1 MPAPSR
7 FRITIPL
14 WALIVPAL
22 TAAEPK
28 GLPEAFEAG
37 WKGTK
42 TCEVLYET
50 DEVRVGRCEF
60 PPGIGHER
68 HFHRPHFGYVLE
80 AGLMSIENEEGQI
93 REVQTV
99 AGTSWSSDK
108 VTVHSAIN
116 QGETTTSY
124 LIVEPKSG
132 VISDEKAVQR
142 PVPLQDRRTP

>member
-1 MPAPSR
+1 MPKFHRVAIVLL
-7 FRITIPL
+7 ITSL
-14 WALIVPAL
+14 PAL
-22 TAAEPK
+22 ASDK
-28 GLPEAFEAG
+28 SGDLPAAFEAG
-37 WKGTK
+37 WKGEK

-60 PPGIGHER
+60 GPGIGHER
-68 HFHRPHFGYVLE
+68 HYHNPHFGYVLE
-80 AGLMSIENEEGQI
+80 GGRLSIENEEGQT
-93 REVQTV
+93 REVETV

-132 VISDEKAVQR
+132 AGAAEKGVQL
-142 PVPLQDRRTP
+142 PVPLQDRRDP